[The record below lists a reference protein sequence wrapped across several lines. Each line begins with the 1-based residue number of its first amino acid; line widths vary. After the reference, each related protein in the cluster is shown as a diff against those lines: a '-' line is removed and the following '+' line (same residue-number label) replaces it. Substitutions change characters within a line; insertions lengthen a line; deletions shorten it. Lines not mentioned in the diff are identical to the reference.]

1 MDIFIAR
8 QPIFDRAKEVFG
20 YELLFRSSLDNFFNH
35 HDVDAAASR
44 VIGDSSVIF
53 GIETLTGGKRAFINL
68 TREALVKDYPLLLPK
83 DLVVLELL
91 ESVEPDDEIVE
102 TCKRLKRRGYM
113 LALDDFVYRDNFTP
127 LLKFIDIVKID
138 WLATTAEDRQKLHK
152 RLAPLGKKF
161 LAEKLETVE
170 EYQEARDLGY
180 HYFQG
185 YYFSRPV
192 VLSKRSVSSDRS
204 TIFRILK
211 EIHEPGLDFRNIENS
226 IKQDLTLTYKLL
238 RYINSAFFGLNTE
251 INSIKHALVL
261 MGETEIKKW
270 ATLISLATMGEEK
283 PMELMINA
291 SVRGK
296 FCELVAVQ
304 TGRSAEANDFF
315 LMGLFSVIDAILDRN
330 LLEVLSDLPL
340 NREIKTALLRVAQN
354 PFRMALELVLAY
366 ESGNWRALSRWAKKL
381 GIEESRVSQIYM
393 NSVEWANKIHQR

>member
-1 MDIFIAR
+1 
-8 QPIFDRAKEVFG
+8 
-20 YELLFRSSLDNFFNH
+20 
-35 HDVDAAASR
+35 
-44 VIGDSSVIF
+44 
-53 GIETLTGGKRAFINL
+53 
-68 TREALVKDYPLLLPK
+68 
-83 DLVVLELL
+83 
-91 ESVEPDDEIVE
+91 
-102 TCKRLKRRGYM
+102 M

-138 WLATTAEDRQKLHK
+138 WIATTPDERQKLHK

-161 LAEKLETVE
+161 LAEKLETYE
-170 EYQEARDLGY
+170 EYQEARELGY

-204 TIFRILK
+204 SIFRILK

-261 MGETEIKKW
+261 MGEAEIKKW

-283 PMELMINA
+283 PMELMVNA

-296 FCELVAVQ
+296 FCELVAIQ
-304 TGRSAEANDFF
+304 TGRSSEASDFF

-330 LLEVLSDLPL
+330 LVEVLSDLPL
-340 NREIKTALLRVAQN
+340 HREIKTALLRVAQN
-354 PFRMALELVLAY
+354 PFRMALEIVLAY
-366 ESGNWRALSRWAKKL
+366 ETGDWRGLSRWSKKL
-381 GIEESRVSQIYM
+381 GIEESLVSQIYL
-393 NSVEWANKIHQR
+393 NSVDWANKIHQR

>member
-8 QPIFDRAKEVFG
+8 QPIYDRAKEVFG
-20 YELLFRSSLDNFFNH
+20 YELLFRSGLDNFFNH
-35 HDVDAAASR
+35 PDVDAAASR

-68 TREALVKDYPLLLPK
+68 TRDALVKDYPLLLPK

-127 LLKFIDIVKID
+127 LLKFIDIVKVD
-138 WLATTAEDRQKLHK
+138 WIATTPDERQKLHK

-161 LAEKLETVE
+161 LAEKLETFE
-170 EYQEARDLGY
+170 EYQEARELGY
-180 HYFQG
+180 HFFQG

-204 TIFRILK
+204 SIFRILK

-283 PMELMINA
+283 PMELMVNA
-291 SVRGK
+291 SIRGK

-304 TGRSAEANDFF
+304 TGRGSEANDFF

-330 LLEVLSDLPL
+330 LVEVLSDLPL
-340 NREIKTALLRVAQN
+340 HREIKTALLRVAQN
-354 PFRMALELVLAY
+354 PFRMALEIVLAY
-366 ESGNWRALSRWAKKL
+366 ETGDWRGLSRWSKKL
-381 GIEESRVSQIYM
+381 GIEESLVSQIYL
-393 NSVEWANKIHQR
+393 NSVDWANKIHQR